1 MGVCNAFFSYNS
13 GAVRC
18 MRECYDPA
26 LPEMCRK
33 RKQPDQVQ
41 PDGDLPAWQT
51 YADDPVTLDWYINY
65 SWFSTPWGENLVSQ
79 TITEETG
86 VDIHFITPL
95 GNESEKLNALIASD
109 SLPDLI
115 TLGWWEPQVS
125 EMTENGMVYAL
136 NELADSYDPY
146 FWEVSD
152 PVAVNWYTTD
162 DGNIYA
168 YPNSSITPQDVEQ
181 CEDLSS
187 NQTFLVRKD
196 IYEAIGS
203 PDMTTPEGFCAAV
216 KKAAEMFP
224 EVDGEPLIP
233 IGAHVF
239 DNEGNVSF
247 DKYLMNFL
255 AIPWEKDGVYY
266 DRYTDPEYFRW
277 LKVFRQLGEEGYLAN
292 DIFVD
297 TRTQMEEKVA
307 QGRYFCMLYQY
318 SDMLTQQKI
327 LYANDP
333 DSIYMAVEG
342 PRNANGDDPL
352 RPTTTINGW
361 TVTLISKNC
370 KHPERAIAFLDYL
383 MSEHGQLLTYLGV
396 EGVTYDIKDGKPV
409 LRDNIK
415 QILDT
420 DRAAYDREYGADDAY
435 WMLQDNVMQLQWKQ
449 EPSPATAQLEEWGR
463 KYVVYNGQYDVVFD
477 SGSKEASEE
486 DKITKLW
493 SQTLPALLMA
503 PSEEEFDTLF
513 EEFIEKRDE
522 LGYTDVM
529 EKKYGIYEQRQRE
542 AWHPV
547 KRRRVLHEL
556 EKTVC
561 QPETECKVY
570 PCDYSVYGDSHRHSC
585 RHPFLQY
592 GEKRRIGEYR
602 IYGVHHG
609 AQQRCRCNQDQFHQ
623 HVHTVFPER

>member
-1 MGVCNAFFSYNS
+1 MGGKYKKQWACVTLFSLITAALCGACGNVMTGAS
-13 GAVRC
+13 GNV
-18 MRECYDPA
+18 
-26 LPEMCRK
+26 PETEAAG
-33 RKQPDQVQ
+33 QVQ

-449 EPSPATAQLEEWGR
+449 EPSPATAQLEECGR
-463 KYVVYNGQYDVVFD
+463 KYVVYNGQYDVVFA

-529 EKKYGIYEQRQRE
+529 EKKTAYMNSAKEKLGIQ
-542 AWHPV
+542 
-547 KRRRVLHEL
+547 
-556 EKTVC
+556 
-561 QPETECKVY
+561 
-570 PCDYSVYGDSHRHSC
+570 
-585 RHPFLQY
+585 
-592 GEKRRIGEYR
+592 
-602 IYGVHHG
+602 
-609 AQQRCRCNQDQFHQ
+609 
-623 HVHTVFPER
+623 

>member
-1 MGVCNAFFSYNS
+1 MAKTNPKKKTSNLTKYNRAGYFFVAPFVIVFLIFSVYPVFRTLVLSFTDSKLAGMPYHFVGLKNYTRVFTDKFFWRALWNTIRIWGVNIVLQLGLAFLLTVVFSDIKYKFKGLPVFRALYYLPNLIAATSVAFLFKTLLDWRYGTFNQILNSVSQFFGVNKAPVDWLGNS
-13 GAVRC
+13 GTTGNVIAVISAWMWFGNSFIMLMAGVQGINKDYFEAAAIDGAGRWTTFGKIT
-18 MRECYDPA
+18 
-26 LPEMCRK
+26 LPLLKPIMLYVAITSLIGGL
-33 RKQPDQVQ
+33 QMF
-41 PDGDLPAWQT
+41 DLPF
-51 YADDPVTLDWYINY
+51 LM
-65 SWFSTPWGENLVSQ
+65 
-79 TITEETG
+79 
-86 VDIHFITPL
+86 
-95 GNESEKLNALIASD
+95 SEKTAAS
-109 SLPDLI
+109 
-115 TLGWWEPQVS
+115 
-125 EMTENGMVYAL
+125 
-136 NELADSYDPY
+136 
-146 FWEVSD
+146 
-152 PVAVNWYTTD
+152 
-162 DGNIYA
+162 
-168 YPNSSITPQDVEQ
+168 
-181 CEDLSS
+181 
-187 NQTFLVRKD
+187 
-196 IYEAIGS
+196 
-203 PDMTTPEGFCAAV
+203 
-216 KKAAEMFP
+216 
-224 EVDGEPLIP
+224 
-233 IGAHVF
+233 
-239 DNEGNVSF
+239 
-247 DKYLMNFL
+247 
-255 AIPWEKDGVYY
+255 YY

-529 EKKYGIYEQRQRE
+529 EKKTAYMNSAKEKLGIQ
-542 AWHPV
+542 
-547 KRRRVLHEL
+547 
-556 EKTVC
+556 
-561 QPETECKVY
+561 
-570 PCDYSVYGDSHRHSC
+570 
-585 RHPFLQY
+585 
-592 GEKRRIGEYR
+592 
-602 IYGVHHG
+602 
-609 AQQRCRCNQDQFHQ
+609 
-623 HVHTVFPER
+623 

>member
-1 MGVCNAFFSYNS
+1 MLLKSS
-13 GAVRC
+13 
-18 MRECYDPA
+18 
-26 LPEMCRK
+26 
-33 RKQPDQVQ
+33 
-41 PDGDLPAWQT
+41 
-51 YADDPVTLDWYINY
+51 
-65 SWFSTPWGENLVSQ
+65 
-79 TITEETG
+79 
-86 VDIHFITPL
+86 
-95 GNESEKLNALIASD
+95 
-109 SLPDLI
+109 
-115 TLGWWEPQVS
+115 
-125 EMTENGMVYAL
+125 
-136 NELADSYDPY
+136 
-146 FWEVSD
+146 
-152 PVAVNWYTTD
+152 
-162 DGNIYA
+162 
-168 YPNSSITPQDVEQ
+168 NSSITPQDVEQ

-529 EKKYGIYEQRQRE
+529 EKKTAYMNSAKEKLGIQ
-542 AWHPV
+542 
-547 KRRRVLHEL
+547 
-556 EKTVC
+556 
-561 QPETECKVY
+561 
-570 PCDYSVYGDSHRHSC
+570 
-585 RHPFLQY
+585 
-592 GEKRRIGEYR
+592 
-602 IYGVHHG
+602 
-609 AQQRCRCNQDQFHQ
+609 
-623 HVHTVFPER
+623 